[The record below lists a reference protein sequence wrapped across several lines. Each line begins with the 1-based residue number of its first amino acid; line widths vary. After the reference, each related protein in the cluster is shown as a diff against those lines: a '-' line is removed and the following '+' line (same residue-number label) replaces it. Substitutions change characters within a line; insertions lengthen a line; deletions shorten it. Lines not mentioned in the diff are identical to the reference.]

1 MNQSPI
7 VQRMSGESAIKINS
21 VLKNTYLLLSFTLL
35 FSAATA
41 WYAMSIGAA
50 QVNLFVFIG
59 GLIALN
65 WVTVALR
72 NSPWGILAA
81 FAYTGFLGFVLG
93 PILNFYIHGFSNGPQ
108 LIMTSLGA
116 TGIIFFALS
125 AYTIATRKNYSY
137 MGGFLFAGVLTV
149 FLVILASMFLH
160 MPMLNLLISG
170 AICLLASGYILYITS
185 AIIHGGETNY
195 ILATIALYAQLWSLF
210 VNLLQII
217 SFFAGNRD

>member
-21 VLKNTYLLLSFTLL
+21 VLKNTYLLLSCTLL
-35 FSAATA
+35 FSAAMA

-50 QVNLFVFIG
+50 QINLFVFIG

-65 WVTVALR
+65 WITVALR

-108 LIMTSLGA
+108 LVMTSLGA

-149 FLVILASMFLH
+149 FLVILASIFIQ

-185 AIIHGGETNY
+185 NIIHGGETNY
-195 ILATIALYAQLWSLF
+195 IMATVTLYVSIYNLF
-210 VNLLQII
+210 VSLLHLIGAF
-217 SFFAGNRD
+217 SSSD